1 MPEAYEDEI
10 RTRAYKLWE
19 DAGKP
24 DFGMD
29 DFWLEAEQQ
38 ISGAAQK
45 SDLSERAKANT
56 TDMLTKLFNRLGYQQ
71 VTITYRDAPQ

>member
-10 RTRAYKLWE
+10 RARAYKLWE

-24 DFGMD
+24 DFGLD

-38 ISGAAQK
+38 IRK
-45 SDLSERAKANT
+45 ERLANET
-56 TDMLTKLFNRLGYQQ
+56 RTPDNL
-71 VTITYRDAPQ
+71 